1 MPLGKGAPLRGTNP
15 YPMKSKLTPLFGL
28 IVLGTV
34 LVSAAPAASPTMI
47 GANIAGGDFG
57 SALPGV
63 IGTNYWYPR
72 QPDIDMAKAIG
83 IELVRVPFKWER
95 IQHET
100 AGVLDAT
107 LWEPDMAA
115 LDASITQMEA
125 RGMRIVL
132 DLHNYGRRYLTVG
145 GASVLCTIGSPQ
157 LPVSEF
163 ARVWRMLADRY
174 KDRPSIWG
182 YDLMNEPLGIPTEQL
197 VTYYQAA
204 VMAIREVDMNTAIIL
219 EGGPGFNH
227 ASSWSTTGAPLIAVN
242 DPANNLIFS
251 AHCYTDQD
259 QSGTWSH
266 GVTVAGELV
275 GSGKPYRTL
284 EAAYNVGVDR
294 VRPFVDWCVANNV
307 RGLLGEYASPY
318 KTDEANWNIVTR
330 RMLDCLV
337 EHGAGRISATQWA
350 HGGIA
355 LTSETR
361 MFPRADNSMPSFQ
374 QTILPSYV
382 SGVGT
387 NFWQTFFWYND
398 AIVTTADYA
407 FAYAFPTANVTIDAA
422 DTSSPQSGTRAIK
435 VTYNLPAGVSGGGG
449 LHTRGPLTEGAV
461 GGVDLQRSVQAGHV
475 LSFYAKGT
483 PGATVSVTL
492 GKTSNAAGIDTG
504 SDTGAGN
511 WINLTSIAP
520 LTSSYQ
526 LYEIPLSS
534 ILNGQ
539 VTGNERVQ
547 RFRFMV
553 GPADGETREVF
564 FDRITIGIA
573 STNTRPAVSIHAAT
587 GDVSFPTGQSLTL
600 VAEANDADSGDSIDY
615 VEFYAN
621 GAKIG
626 IDDTAPYEWSAALPT
641 PGTHRVKAIAFDS
654 HGVAGSSAPLTL
666 IATGLAPIPT
676 GLAASPGNA
685 QVQLSWTAALD
696 AVSYRIK
703 RATTTGG
710 PYVIVGTSTATGF
723 VDVGLTNDVTFYYV
737 VSAVRTDG
745 SESANSAQV
754 SARPRV
760 VTNPPVSLILDNT
773 NSAVTRLPTTADWV
787 TSTSSTGIY
796 GSNYYHDSNTGAI
809 GGKSVVYTPNLPA
822 AGSYSVYLRWPAL
835 SNRASNTPV
844 EIHHAGGTSFYTAN
858 QRINGGTWMLLGT
871 FPFNTGTGGRV
882 VIRNDGANG
891 YVIAD
896 AVQFTT
902 VSDTVAPSLTLPAD
916 LTLRATG
923 ADGAVATFTATALDA
938 VSGPLPVSF
947 RPASHSLF
955 PIGTTTVTASATD
968 AVGNVSTG
976 TFTVTVTTDP
986 PAIAASPA
994 SQTATVGEAV
1004 TFSVLATGA
1013 PAPSYQWLKNG
1024 APLAGAT
1031 TDTLVLSAVTT
1042 ADAGDYSVRVANVA
1056 GETFSNAA
1064 TLVVDRALA
1073 TVTLG
1078 ELVRRYSGE
1087 PESVS
1092 VTTAPADLAV
1102 TLSYNG
1108 NLAAP
1113 TYPGTYTVDAIVND
1127 PDYIGSASGSLVIEI
1142 TGLVRHAPSL
1152 GGIVEG
1158 SLQVLSGQS
1167 FALNSRAAV
1176 SGDILVPGTPAI
1188 QLNGAPLYGGTID
1201 GSGSPGSS
1209 AYAITL
1215 NSGAVLRHVV
1225 RRTNPTAMPVVN
1237 PPPAPAGTRDVA
1249 LNAGDAPVADFGSL
1263 RTLTLNRGVGPL
1275 AVPSGTYGRFTANH
1289 GSGFVLGVADVA
1301 EPAVYHFQNL
1311 VLNSGS
1317 ELKIV
1322 GPVVVVLAEG
1332 LTLNG
1337 TVGEPAHPEWLELQ
1351 IASGGLTLNR
1361 DAAVHGVVVAPQ
1373 GAVTINHGAAL
1384 HGRVSSDRL
1393 VVNSGGLLT
1402 EAP

>member
-1 MPLGKGAPLRGTNP
+1 MKTKPLGLLG
-15 YPMKSKLTPLFGL
+15 F
-28 IVLGTV
+28 IVLLGTI

-57 SALPGV
+57 SSLPGV

-83 IELVRVPFKWER
+83 VELVRVPFKWER

-100 AGVLDAT
+100 AGVLDGT

-125 RGMRIVL
+125 RGMRVIL

-145 GASVLCTIGSPQ
+145 GASALYTIGTPQ

-163 ARVWRMLADRY
+163 ARVWRLLADRF

-227 ASSWSTTGAPLIAVN
+227 ASSWLATGAPLIAVN
-242 DPANNLIFS
+242 DPANNLVFS

-275 GSGKPYRTL
+275 GSGKPYSTL

-294 VRPFVDWCVANNV
+294 VKPFVDWCVANNV

-318 KTDEANWNIVTR
+318 KTDEANWSIVTR
-330 RMLDCLV
+330 RMLDYLV
-337 EHGAGRISATQWA
+337 QHGAGLISATQWA

-361 MFPRADNSMPSFQ
+361 MLPRADNSMPSFQ

-398 AIVTTADYA
+398 AIAATADYA

-422 DTSSPQSGTRAIK
+422 DTSSPQSGARAIK
-435 VTYNLPAGVSGGGG
+435 VTYNLPTGVAGGGG
-449 LHTRGPLTEGAV
+449 LHTRGPLTNGAV
-461 GGVDLQRSVQAGHV
+461 GGVDLRRSVQAGHV

-483 PGATVSVTL
+483 PGAIVSVTL
-492 GKTSNAAGIDTG
+492 GKTSNAAGIDSG

-511 WINLTSIAP
+511 WINLTNIAP

-539 VTGNERVQ
+539 ATGDDRVQ
-547 RFRFMV
+547 RFRFTV
-553 GPADGETREVF
+553 GPADGESREVF
-564 FDRITIGIA
+564 FDRITMGV
-573 STNTRPAVSIHAAT
+573 STANTRPEVSVGTAT
-587 GDVSFPTGQSLTL
+587 GGASFPTGQSLTL
-600 VAEANDADSGDSIDY
+600 VAVASDADSGDSVDY

-621 GAKIG
+621 DAKIG
-626 IDDTAPYEWSAALPT
+626 IDDTVPYEWSTVLPT
-641 PGTHRVKAIAFDS
+641 PGIHRVKAIAFDS
-654 HGVAGSSAPLTL
+654 HGVAGTSAPLTL
-666 IATGLAPIPT
+666 TATGLAPIPT
-676 GLAASPGNA
+676 GLTASPANA
-685 QVQLSWTAALD
+685 QVQLSWTGALD
-696 AVSYRIK
+696 AAHYTVK
-703 RATTTGG
+703 RATAPGG
-710 PYVIVGTSTATGF
+710 PYVIVGTSTATSF
-723 VDVGLTNDVTFYYV
+723 VDVGLTNDTTFYYV
-737 VSAVRTDG
+737 VSAIRTDG
-745 SESANSAQV
+745 GESANSAQV

-773 NSAVTRLPTTADWV
+773 NSAVTRLPTAADWV

-796 GSNYYHDSNTGAI
+796 GSNYYHDNNTGGV
-809 GGKSVVYTPNLPA
+809 GGKSVLYAPNLPA

-844 EIHHAGGTSFYTAN
+844 EIHHAEGTSVYTAN

-871 FPFNTGTGGRV
+871 FPFNAGTGGRV

-902 VSDTVAPSLTLPAD
+902 ISDTVAPDLTLPAD
-916 LTLRATG
+916 ITLRATG
-923 ADGAVATFTATALDA
+923 ADGAVASFTATAVDA
-938 VSGPLPVSF
+938 VSGPVPVSF
-947 RPASHSLF
+947 QPASHSLF
-955 PIGTTTVTASATD
+955 PIGTTTVTATATD

-976 TFTVTVTTDP
+976 TFTVSVTADP
-986 PAIAASPA
+986 PAIAASPS

-1013 PAPSYQWLKNG
+1013 PVPSYQWLKNG

-1031 TDTLVLSAVTT
+1031 ADTLVLSAVTT
-1042 ADAGDYSVRVANVA
+1042 ADAGDYSVRVMNVA
-1056 GETFSNAA
+1056 GEAVSDAA
-1064 TLVVDRALA
+1064 RLVVDRALA

-1078 ELVRRYSGE
+1078 ELFRRYSGE
-1087 PESVS
+1087 PQSVS
-1092 VTTAPADLAV
+1092 VTTAPSGLAV

-1108 NLAAP
+1108 ELAAP
-1113 TYPGTYTVDAIVND
+1113 TYPGTYTVNAVVND
-1127 PDYIGSASGSLVIEI
+1127 PDYVGSTSGSLVIEI

-1158 SLQVLSGQS
+1158 SLQVLSEES
-1167 FALNSRAAV
+1167 FALNGKAAV
-1176 SGDILVPGTPAI
+1176 SGDILVPSTPAI
-1188 QLNGAPLYGGTID
+1188 QLNGAPMYGGTID
-1201 GSGSPGSS
+1201 GSGSAGSH

-1225 RRTNPTAMPVVN
+1225 RRADPTAIPVVN
-1237 PPPAPAGTRDVA
+1237 LPPAPAGTRDVV
-1249 LNAGDAPVADFGSL
+1249 LNTGDAAVGDFGTL
-1263 RTLTLNRGVGPL
+1263 RALTLNRDVGAL
-1275 AVPSGTYGRFTANH
+1275 AVPPGTYGRFTANH
-1289 GSGFVLGVADVA
+1289 GSGFVLGLAGA
-1301 EPAVYHFQNL
+1301 SERAVYHFQSL
-1311 VLNSGS
+1311 VLNGGS
-1317 ELKIV
+1317 ELSIV
-1322 GPVVVVLAEG
+1322 GPVVVVVAEG
-1332 LTLNG
+1332 LTLDG
-1337 TVGEPAHPEWLELQ
+1337 TAGAPAHPEWLDLQ

-1361 DAAVHGVVVAPQ
+1361 DAAVHGFVVAPL
-1373 GAVTINHGAAL
+1373 GTVTINHGAAL

-1393 VVNSGGLLT
+1393 VVNSGGLLS